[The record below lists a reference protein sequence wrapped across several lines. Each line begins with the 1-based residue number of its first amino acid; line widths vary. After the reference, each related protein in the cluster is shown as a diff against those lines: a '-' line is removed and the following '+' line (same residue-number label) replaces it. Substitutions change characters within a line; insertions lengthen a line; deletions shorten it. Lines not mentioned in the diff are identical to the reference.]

1 MSNRN
6 RNRRRGNAPSAAE
19 LARREAQANGGILEA
34 AEVEYLGV
42 RIPVKRAAFQDAEVM
57 EALASMDD
65 DSVGEAAKIRY
76 AMKAS
81 RLIAG
86 DRWDALLETIRHKN
100 DGYAPLSDVLR
111 FVRRAA
117 EALGGPGRSAS

>member
-6 RNRRRGNAPSAAE
+6 RTRRRDGAPSAAE
-19 LARREAQANGGILEA
+19 LARREAQANGGVLEEA
-34 AEVEYLGV
+34 KVEYLGL
-42 RIPVKRAAFQDAEVM
+42 RIPVKRVAFQDVEVM
-57 EALASMDD
+57 EALAAMDD
-65 DSVGEAAKIRY
+65 DAVGEAAKIRY

-86 DRWDALLETIRHKN
+86 DRWEDLLDAVRHKN

-111 FVRRAA
+111 FVRLAS